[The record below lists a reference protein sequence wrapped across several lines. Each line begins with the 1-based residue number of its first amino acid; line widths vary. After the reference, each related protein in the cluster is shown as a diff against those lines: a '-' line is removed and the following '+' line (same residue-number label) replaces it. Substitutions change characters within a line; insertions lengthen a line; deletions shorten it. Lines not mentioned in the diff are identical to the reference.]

1 MPFNHPS
8 PSISRRALLYRFGAV
23 AVASL
28 AVPAAAAAQPKRG
41 GILKFALNTDP
52 PKLDPAASGPTGAID
67 TVCSMVYS
75 RLVNYK
81 PDASGVIPD
90 LAERWEVS
98 RDGKVYTFFLRKGVK
113 WHNGKEFTAA
123 DVKFSF
129 DRLLNPRTAAPYAPN
144 FGKDVRV
151 EAVGPT
157 TVRFTLPTPNAAFL
171 ALLAVPPSS
180 VVNKEWVEAGNNVA
194 DNMMGTAPSS
204 TRTASLA

>member
-1 MPFNHPS
+1 MPANHPS
-8 PSISRRALLYRFGAV
+8 PGISRRALLHRLGA
-23 AVASL
+23 ATMASL
-28 AVPAAAAAQPKRG
+28 VVPATAAGQPKRG

-81 PDASGVIPD
+81 PDASSVIPD

-98 RDGKVYTFFLRKGVK
+98 RDGKVYIFFLRKGVK
-113 WHNGKEFTAA
+113 WHNGKEFTAG

-129 DRLLNPRTAAPYAPN
+129 ERLLDPKTAAPYAPN
-144 FGKDVRV
+144 FGKGVRI
-151 EAVGPT
+151 EAVDPD
-157 TVRFTLPTPNAAFL
+157 TVRFVLPTPNAAFL

-194 DNMMGTAPSS
+194 DNMMSQARRS
-204 TRTASLA
+204 

>member
-1 MPFNHPS
+1 MPSNHPN
-8 PSISRRALLYRFGAV
+8 PDISRRALLHRLGAV

-28 AVPAAAAAQPKRG
+28 AVPAAAAEQPKRG

-129 DRLLNPRTAAPYAPN
+129 ERLLDPKTAAPYAPN
-144 FGKDVRV
+144 FGKTCGWR
-151 EAVGPT
+151 
-157 TVRFTLPTPNAAFL
+157 R
-171 ALLAVPPSS
+171 
-180 VVNKEWVEAGNNVA
+180 
-194 DNMMGTAPSS
+194 
-204 TRTASLA
+204 